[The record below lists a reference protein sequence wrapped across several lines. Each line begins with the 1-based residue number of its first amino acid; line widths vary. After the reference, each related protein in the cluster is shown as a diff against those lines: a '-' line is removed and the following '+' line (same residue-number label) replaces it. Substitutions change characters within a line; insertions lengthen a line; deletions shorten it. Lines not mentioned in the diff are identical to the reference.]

1 MSQDVEDSTRVNF
14 APITRRVYTRHEWR
28 AGEMNPILGAEFDA
42 KRDAIAALCKK
53 YGVANLDLFGSGTTE
68 EWRPLDSDLDFVV
81 AFRPD
86 PNGRL
91 ADRYL
96 GLAEDLE
103 SLFGRPVDLITPAS
117 IRNPYFRQRVDA
129 TRSRIYSE

>member
-1 MSQDVEDSTRVNF
+1 
-14 APITRRVYTRHEWR
+14 
-28 AGEMNPILGAEFDA
+28 MNPILGAEFDA
-42 KRDAIAALCKK
+42 KRGAIAALCKK
-53 YGVANLDLFGSGTTE
+53 YGVVNLDLFGSGTTE

-91 ADRYL
+91 AERYL